1 MENVIKITHEKMEKA
16 VTALKHELSI
26 IRTGRASLSIL
37 DEVKVD
43 YYGSKAPL
51 NQVANLKIVD
61 PKLITIQPWE
71 AKMIPVIEKAVLG
84 SGIGLNPTNDGK
96 LIRLSIPSLTEDRR
110 RDLTKLVRK
119 HAEEAKV
126 SIRMA
131 RRDGNEAL
139 QAREKEKELSE
150 DDVKQGETRIQK
162 LTEEFNKKV
171 DELVQHKE
179 KDILSV

>member
-1 MENVIKITHEKMEKA
+1 MENIIKISVEKMEKA
-16 VTALKHELSI
+16 VTALRHELSI

-43 YYGSKAPL
+43 YYGSRVPL
-51 NQVANLKIVD
+51 HQAANLKIVD

-71 AKMIPVIEKAVLG
+71 AKMIPVIEKAVQQ

-96 LIRLSIPSLTEDRR
+96 LIRLAIPTLSEERR
-110 RDLTKLVRK
+110 RELMKLVKR

-139 QAREKEKELSE
+139 KAKAKGKALGE
-150 DDVKQGETRIQK
+150 DDVKKGEERIQK